1 MGSASRDL
9 IKQSSETLAGRI
21 SYIELTPFMVKETG
35 DYRRNWLR
43 GGFPKAYL
51 ADNYEIAH
59 LWLSDYVR
67 TFLEKDIPA
76 LGFKNSFREFA
87 AFLADVSEFSW
98 EYN

>member
-1 MGSASRDL
+1 
-9 IKQSSETLAGRI
+9 
-21 SYIELTPFMVKETG
+21 MVKETG

-67 TFLEKDIPA
+67 TFLERDIP
-76 LGFKNSFREFA
+76 LGFKISSENG
-87 AFLADVSEFSW
+87 AFLADVSEF
-98 EYN
+98 YGNIN